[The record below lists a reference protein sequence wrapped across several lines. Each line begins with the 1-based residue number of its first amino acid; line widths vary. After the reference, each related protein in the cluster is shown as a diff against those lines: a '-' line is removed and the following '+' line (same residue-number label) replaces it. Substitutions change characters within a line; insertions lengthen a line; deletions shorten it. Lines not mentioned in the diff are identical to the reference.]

1 MFIGRGGPPRAIMAR
16 CTPHDQQPR
25 DGNASSIPAGYSH
38 RGESRRFQVETRAP
52 LESASQAAAGDAER

>member
-1 MFIGRGGPPRAIMAR
+1 MFSDRGGPARAIMAR
-16 CTPHDQQPR
+16 FMPHDQQPR

-52 LESASQAAAGDAER
+52 LESARPAAAGDAGR